1 VDSIFYNSNYFNRI
15 FSLNLLEPNLKNLN
29 MEICNKENCSVVK
42 NHQKLLK
49 YLIEEHEVE
58 IKRLQ
63 EEIHNQKILNTINN
77 YYGNSYS
84 TGIYY

>member
-1 VDSIFYNSNYFNRI
+1 
-15 FSLNLLEPNLKNLN
+15 